1 MKLKKILAAILA
13 AATLLTCSAL
23 AVSAAPLVTA
33 SDSSITVKVNG
44 NEVDFPDQYPVIR
57 NNRTLVP
64 VRFVAEALGYDVDWD
79 AEERSVLIDSGKIVL
94 FINSDKAFLD
104 GVQTT
109 LDVEPVIINNRTMI
123 PLRIVAETLDCTV
136 DWFETNRTVL
146 VNARDKNG
154 NEMSVFDRY
163 KQSDLFWYYS
173 TGENECLVWKADYRT
188 LADASAPTSY
198 HNWWIERPVDKS
210 GIDNQDYDCSIMMR
224 TFNIEERDQVR
235 DMLFTV
241 YPTRYNDAY
250 DIMMQTICGEIWET
264 FYPET
269 SEYYPLYSAVAPRS
283 GTFGT
288 TYYDNREVEMYT
300 DYNCTKFI
308 MIISS
313 EGHKNPEKPAKL
325 TTEEISLYTKEA
337 KNRYCLGLWGLD

>member
-1 MKLKKILAAILA
+1 MKLKKIIALGLAVITVMLG
-13 AATLLTCSAL
+13 TMMT
-23 AVSAAPLVTA
+23 VSAATVA
-33 SDSSITVKVNG
+33 ESNITVKVNG

-64 VRFVAEALGYDVDWD
+64 VRFVAEALGYDVDWN
-79 AEERSVLIDSGKIVL
+79 AEERSVLIDGGKIVL
-94 FINSDKAFLD
+94 YIGSDKAFLD

-123 PLRIVAETLDCTV
+123 PLRIVAETLNCTV

-163 KQSDLFWYYS
+163 KQSDLFWCYTTADREY
-173 TGENECLVWKADYRT
+173 LVWKDDYRT
-188 LADASAPTSY
+188 LADASAPTNY
-198 HNWWIERPVDKS
+198 HDWWIERELDKS
-210 GIDNQDYDCSIMMR
+210 ILLNQSLDCTVMMKAFTAEDLR
-224 TFNIEERDQVR
+224 QVK
-235 DMLFTV
+235 DMLFTA
-241 YPTRYNDAY
+241 YPTQYREAY
-250 DIMMQTICGEIWET
+250 DIMMQTITGEVWET

-269 SEYYPLYSAVAPRS
+269 SELYPLYSAVAPRS

-288 TYYDNREVEMYT
+288 TYLDGREVEMYM
-300 DYNCTKFI
+300 DYNGITFT
-308 MIISS
+308 MNLSA
-313 EGHKNPEKPAKL
+313 EGYKDPEKPIKL
-325 TTEEISLYTKEA
+325 SDSEIALYTKEA